1 MGYEKPGTPP
11 RPDEWGAMDRM
22 VDQSAED
29 AAHFRKLE
37 MERQRRQAGLLAEQ
51 VSSRSELRS
60 ARASVTNRG
69 MIFTQPFLLNMV
81 VLMPN
86 LLWFRA
92 AEKSSDR
99 RWAEEETYA
108 YEAQVRTEKEQAM
121 RLREQERAARVE
133 GQEMSQARQLTER
146 ERQVVRSH
154 AIPGQQ
160 MPFGAAKNWPPW
172 LLAAN

>member
-37 MERQRRQAGLLAEQ
+37 MEKQRRQAGLLAEQ

-86 LLWFRA
+86 LLWLRA
-92 AEKSSDR
+92 AEKRSDR

-133 GQEMSQARQLTER
+133 GQEMSQVRQLTER

-154 AIPGQQ
+154 VIPRGLRVV
-160 MPFGAAKNWPPW
+160 GTASTRR
-172 LLAAN
+172 

>member
-37 MERQRRQAGLLAEQ
+37 MEKQRRQAGLLAEQ

-92 AEKSSDR
+92 AEKRSDR

-121 RLREQERAARVE
+121 RLREQERAARAE
-133 GQEMSQARQLTER
+133 GTK
-146 ERQVVRSH
+146 
-154 AIPGQQ
+154 
-160 MPFGAAKNWPPW
+160 F
-172 LLAAN
+172 

>member
-37 MERQRRQAGLLAEQ
+37 MEKQRRQAGLLAEQ

-69 MIFTQPFLLNMV
+69 RIFTQPFPRMAA
-81 VLMPN
+81 LMPN

-92 AEKSSDR
+92 AEKRSDR

-121 RLREQERAARVE
+121 RLREQERAARAE
-133 GQEMSQARQLTER
+133 GTK
-146 ERQVVRSH
+146 
-154 AIPGQQ
+154 
-160 MPFGAAKNWPPW
+160 F
-172 LLAAN
+172 